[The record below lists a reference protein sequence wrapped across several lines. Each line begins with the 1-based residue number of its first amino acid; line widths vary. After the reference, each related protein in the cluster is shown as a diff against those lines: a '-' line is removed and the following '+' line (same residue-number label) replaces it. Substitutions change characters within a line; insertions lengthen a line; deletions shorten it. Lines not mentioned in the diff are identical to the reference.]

1 MKNAYAKEQAEL
13 RRQLLNYG
21 ALVGQ
26 QFNVDMMCLALNE
39 EGFGHDRIMRIIH
52 RAV

>member
-1 MKNAYAKEQAEL
+1 MKNAYAKEQAKL

-26 QFNVDMMCLALNE
+26 QFNVDMRMLASCLGGGVDAGAHHHLY
-39 EGFGHDRIMRIIH
+39 
-52 RAV
+52 

>member
-39 EGFGHDRIMRIIH
+39 EGLRP
-52 RAV
+52 